1 MKYKRKIDYPK
12 IGDEIKIGRYGDT
25 PYKVVS
31 LKYDGFEQGDLV
43 TGYEKGVHV
52 LLGAVV
58 DGSDPNYRI
67 ALLKRVF
74 SDKLK
79 PIKSGMSTCAIIE
92 SAKEFFT
99 KEKKIHEEALN
110 IINEYLED

>member
-1 MKYKRKIDYPK
+1 MKYKGKIDYPK
-12 IGDEIKIGRYGDT
+12 VGDEIKIRRYGDT
-25 PYKVVS
+25 PYKLVS
-31 LKYDGFEQGDLV
+31 LKYDGFKQGDLV
-43 TGYEKGVHV
+43 TGYEKGVYV
-52 LLGAVV
+52 FLGTVV
-58 DGSDPNYRI
+58 HGSDRNRI

-79 PIKSGMSTCAIIE
+79 PFKGDMSTCAIIE

-110 IINEYLED
+110 IINEYLGD